1 MDPAKSIFI
10 AHREP
15 QGPFTIAQIR
25 ALWLAGELTGNSLY
39 WQEGAPDWR
48 PMAEVTQLIER
59 ASLSPPPSGALP
71 PTLPPALP
79 QLHMPL
85 RRDVP
90 SEPAQP
96 PADPN
101 DGAEKVIR
109 AIAAVVIICVIV
121 GFAASSI
128 FNPSRPAPA
137 AAAAEPPDEWN
148 FAYAAGVDGGDAAAQ
163 AGFGKPTEMELAS
176 ASLKVARQQRARD
189 PERWARAYQRGFA
202 EGFTK
207 RRKPAF

>member
-1 MDPAKSIFI
+1 MDTPSSEPPELPPSMDPAKSIFI

-137 AAAAEPPDEWN
+137 ATLQPRRA
-148 FAYAAGVDGGDAAAQ
+148 
-163 AGFGKPTEMELAS
+163 LAS
-176 ASLKVARQQRARD
+176 LRKWNWQARVSRSLGSSAREIRSAGLELTSAGSPKVSQNAESQRSD
-189 PERWARAYQRGFA
+189 GV
-202 EGFTK
+202 
-207 RRKPAF
+207 